1 MYILH
6 HLKHLTL
13 LSLLTI
19 VVSAN
24 APIVSALTFTEKENS
39 QVVKAESKMAANL
52 EESAAKPVLDIITK
66 TGASISEAEQ
76 VINEVT
82 AVEDLVA
89 PEAKALLN
97 KAFANIT
104 CLSSLESAT
113 LKSEEVSTSNTNIT
127 LSTCKTLADI
137 EILLTRLVA
146 GREFGKLISKAI
158 QDNDEA
164 YLAKAASALNTD
176 VATLKSLTHLEQLQ
190 VYLPKEGWVVLDDVW
205 VKIIKKTD
213 SDLFTYELFAN
224 ETKLSAATVLSPR
237 QGQFLDAL
245 TSGITQFITRSAS
258 DNIIRSI
265 PQKSVVIVKSFVK
278 TTGGGIDV
286 GSVTINKLF

>member
-1 MYILH
+1 MHPLNYF
-6 HLKHLTL
+6 KHISLGL
-13 LSLLTI
+13 LLVTFITTMS
-19 VVSAN
+19 
-24 APIVSALTFTEKENS
+24 PIVSALTFPKKENS

-52 EESAAKPVLDIITK
+52 EESAAKPVLDIITR
-66 TGASISEAEQ
+66 TGASLSEAEQ

-82 AVEDLVA
+82 AVEDLAA
-89 PEAKALLN
+89 PEAKTLLN

-205 VKIIKKTD
+205 VKIIKKAD

-224 ETKLSAATVLSPR
+224 ETKLSAATILSPR
-237 QGQFLDAL
+237 QGQFLEAL
-245 TSGITQFITRSAS
+245 RSGVTSYVTRSAI
-258 DNIIRSI
+258 DRIVRFIKKGDTVII
-265 PQKSVVIVKSFVK
+265 KSFVK
-278 TTGGGIDV
+278 TTGDGATAGG
-286 GSVTINKLF
+286 TIITKLF